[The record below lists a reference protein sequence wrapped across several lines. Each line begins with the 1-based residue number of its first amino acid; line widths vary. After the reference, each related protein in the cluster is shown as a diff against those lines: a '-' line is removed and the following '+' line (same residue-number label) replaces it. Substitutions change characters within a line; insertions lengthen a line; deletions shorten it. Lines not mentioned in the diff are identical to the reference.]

1 MGRMMLKRVS
11 RHESDPTP
19 TSCTTTGFGFRLV
32 VLYSSSSGV
41 AAHCVQRGQVSAGF
55 VQFLYRTC
63 FIAPPH
69 LTKFAVIW
77 TTHIWLQSWLALQPS
92 MHIFSIVGSPAG
104 AGGRGRRRAAG
115 AAAGAGGRTGER

>member
-69 LTKFAVIW
+69 LTKIAVLW
-77 TTHIWLQSWLALQPS
+77 SPHVWLQSWLALQPS
-92 MHIFSIVGSPAG
+92 MHIFSKVGSPSFSLWQLLRQAAFSAAVAG
-104 AGGRGRRRAAG
+104 VQ
-115 AAAGAGGRTGER
+115 TV